1 MYLSRSLLRGP
12 YGDQLK
18 ASPEELFSLP
28 EKVLQFGTGV
38 LLRGLPDYYIDK
50 ANKQGVFNGR
60 IVVVKS
66 TSSGGADAFDH
77 QQGLYTHV
85 LRGVDKGEVVDKV
98 IINASIS
105 RVISA
110 ASDWNAVLE
119 CATNPDMQVIISN
132 TTEVGITLV
141 EDNIHA
147 DPPVSF
153 PGKLLSFLYKRFRHF
168 NGDRER
174 GMVIVPTELIT
185 DNGKKLEAIVLEL
198 AHQHGLESAFM
209 DWLENANTF
218 CNSLVDRIVPGKLP
232 EDEHQA
238 LCKKLGYED
247 DLLIMSEVYGL
258 WAIETTREKVREV
271 LSFHACDEAVVILPD
286 IHMHRELKLRLL
298 NGSHTFTCGLAYL
311 HGFKTVKEAMQ
322 DERFSE
328 FITRLMKQ
336 EIVPAIIGNG
346 LNTGLAE
353 AFADKVLD
361 RYRNPFLDHPWIN
374 ITLQYTGKMAM
385 RNMPI
390 LRSYFERYQQVPP
403 AMALGFAA
411 YLLFMNGKPTGEQ
424 SFAGSSDWGPYPIND
439 EQAAFFS
446 TSWSTL
452 APELLVKTILGQTE
466 WWGSDLNQYEGWA
479 RSVNHQLA
487 RLLNDGPRKVLR
499 EYLIENTLA

>member
-12 YGDQLK
+12 FGDQLK

-66 TSSGGADAFDH
+66 TSFGGVDAFDH

-119 CATNPDMQVIISN
+119 CATNPDMQVILSN

-153 PGKLLSFLYKRFRHF
+153 PGKLLSFLYKRFSHF

-198 AHQHGLESAFM
+198 AHQQGLESAFM

-232 EDEHQA
+232 ENEHQA
-238 LCKKLGYED
+238 LCKKLGYVD

-311 HGFKTVKEAMQ
+311 HGFKTVREAMQ

-452 APELLVKTILGQTE
+452 APELLVKTILGKTE
-466 WWGSDLNQYEGWA
+466 WWGSDLNQYEGWT
-479 RSVNHQLA
+479 RSVNHLLA

-499 EYLIENTLA
+499 EYLIENTSA